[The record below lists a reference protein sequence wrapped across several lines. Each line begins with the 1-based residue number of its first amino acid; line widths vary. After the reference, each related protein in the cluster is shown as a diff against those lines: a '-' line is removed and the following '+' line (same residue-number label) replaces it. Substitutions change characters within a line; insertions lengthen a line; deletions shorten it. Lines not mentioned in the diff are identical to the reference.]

1 MAAKTQ
7 QPTAAI
13 RAACTEIA
21 EGEAE
26 GDFEAVLKATNKLS
40 KLNPRDLP
48 VQRCK
53 LTALIQLGQFDEA
66 LKMIARIP
74 EHQLGNTTVEKA
86 YIFYRQNKNDEALQL
101 LADIDKEDAGGQE
114 LKAQLFYRLGR
125 YQEAYGIYRKLCDEL
140 EEDDELRQANLLACV
155 AQLEANGAPQ
165 EPTTSEL
172 DTYEQLFNHA
182 CHLAAA
188 GRFAKALEAVEQAEA
203 KCRHWTEAEGWST
216 KETNEELAVILLE
229 KGYVLQQLGRKEDA
243 LQVYTTL
250 HKQKPSDSLIST
262 PLNANLAA
270 LKKRIQ
276 LEAAGQEGEPKA
288 PVDSAGMSV
297 DELENAEWALYG
309 QKYQK
314 RRDGKGKEV
323 VADSEIVTGKLR
335 KHKKKRKPRLPKN
348 YDPNVQPDPERWLP
362 KRERAAYKKKL
373 NKKFKDRDIGRGTQ
387 GGTSAANADKIDY
400 SKQAPKEATQS
411 PKPTPPQ
418 AEGPRQRTQAG
429 RQQQKKKK
437 KGGRW

>member
-21 EGEAE
+21 EGEAD

-53 LTALIQLGQFDEA
+53 LTALIQLGQFEEA

-86 YIFYRQNKNDEALQL
+86 YIYYRQNKNDEALQL
-101 LADIDKEDAGGQE
+101 LADIDEKDAGGQ
-114 LKAQLFYRLGR
+114 
-125 YQEAYGIYRKLCDEL
+125 D
-140 EEDDELRQANLLACV
+140 
-155 AQLEANGAPQ
+155 
-165 EPTTSEL
+165 EL

-188 GRFAKALEAVEQAEA
+188 GRFVEALEAVEQAEA
-203 KCRHWTEAEGWST
+203 KCRQWTEAEGWSA

-243 LQVYTTL
+243 FQVYTAL
-250 HKQKPSDSLIST
+250 HKQKPSDSLVST

-288 PVDSAGMSV
+288 PVDSAGMS
-297 DELENAEWALYG
+297 
-309 QKYQK
+309 
-314 RRDGKGKEV
+314 
-323 VADSEIVTGKLR
+323 LR